1 MGIIGSGLI
10 GGTLLDQIKNQATAL
25 KEKFNIDLCLMDNTG
40 SRNML
45 LSDMQVRH
53 LTQGQY
59 QYTQNGTLIDIL

>member
-1 MGIIGSGLI
+1 MAS
-10 GGTLLDQIKNQATAL
+10 TLRVCATLFYALAKATAL